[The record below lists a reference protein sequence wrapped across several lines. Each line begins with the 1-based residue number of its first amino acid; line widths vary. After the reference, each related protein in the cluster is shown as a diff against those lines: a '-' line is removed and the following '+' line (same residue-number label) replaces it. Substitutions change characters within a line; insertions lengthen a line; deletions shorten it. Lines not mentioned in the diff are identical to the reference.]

1 MDIDVRTF
9 RYKQLA
15 FMSTAT
21 GVVFAWMTIRALVHK
36 PVGNL
41 PAALCISLAVLMG
54 GWFAVWQLQD
64 AARKRSENTDAVL
77 PIFLELMAFTVGAGE
92 PVVAAMDRATQEIS
106 GPFAQAVKDM
116 SLRIQAGESFAD
128 ALRNLD
134 KQFASASLTRAIRT
148 LDIAMDRG
156 TPLAEV
162 LRAQANDA
170 RAAYARELM
179 ILAGKKE
186 TAMLLPVVFLI
197 LPMIVAVAI
206 YPGLIALKV
215 L

>member
-1 MDIDVRTF
+1 M
-9 RYKQLA
+9 A
-15 FMSTAT
+15 
-21 GVVFAWMTIRALVHK
+21 HK
-36 PVGNL
+36 PIGIL
-41 PAALCISLAVLMG
+41 GAALIVVVAVFSG
-54 GWFAVWQLQD
+54 GWFAVWQLQN
-64 AARKRSENTDAVL
+64 AARTRTENTDAVL
-77 PIFLELMAFTVGAGE
+77 PIFLELMAFAVGSGE
-92 PVVAAMDRATQEIS
+92 PVISAMQRATNEFT
-106 GPFAQAVKDM
+106 GPFADAVIDM
-116 SLRIQAGESFAD
+116 NVRMKAGESLAEG
-128 ALRNLD
+128 LRNLSR
-134 KQFASASLTRAIRT
+134 QFDSASLARTIRT
-148 LDIAMDRG
+148 LDMAMERG

-170 RAAYARELM
+170 RAVYSRELM